1 MTPRSHYSIL
11 ASGLLALVLAT
22 PAAGGELLVSAA
34 ASLTNAFRDL
44 GKRFEAAHAGDTV
57 VFNFAASDVLLAQI
71 DKGAPVDVFASA
83 DEETMDRA
91 AANGRVVAATRR
103 DFAANRL
110 VIVVPKGA
118 RGVGS
123 IDALGDDA
131 VRRIAIGSPESV
143 PAGRYARD
151 ALQRANAWSALE
163 PKLVR
168 AQNVRQVLDY
178 VARGEVDAGFVYS
191 TDAAIMP
198 DRVAVTANV
207 PVPRPV
213 TYPVAVVAGT
223 RQAAL
228 AGAFLEFVVGPEGRA
243 VLERHGFVAANP

>member
-1 MTPRSHYSIL
+1 MTPRSCRCIL
-11 ASGLLALVLAT
+11 VGLLALAAAT
-22 PAAGGELLVSAA
+22 PALGAELLVSAA
-34 ASLTNAFRDL
+34 ASLTNALRDL
-44 GKRFEAAHAGDTV
+44 GKRFEAAHPSDTV

-91 AANGRVVAATRR
+91 AAKNRVVASTRR

-118 RGVGS
+118 RSVAS
-123 IDALGDDA
+123 IAALHDDA
-131 VRRIAIGSPESV
+131 VRRIAVGSPESV

-151 ALQRANAWSALE
+151 ALQMANAWGALG

-198 DRVAVTANV
+198 DRVTVTANV

-213 TYPVAVVAGT
+213 TYPIAVVAGSKEP
-223 RQAAL
+223 AL
-228 AGAFLEFVVGPEGRA
+228 AAAFVAFVAGPEGRS
-243 VLERHGFVAANP
+243 VLERHGFAAANP